1 MATKQINNIMQNN
14 QNKSEDAEIVAKP
27 TPQVNE
33 PGLVNISGHIRVFD
47 PNTDETLVESRE

>member
-1 MATKQINNIMQNN
+1 MQNN